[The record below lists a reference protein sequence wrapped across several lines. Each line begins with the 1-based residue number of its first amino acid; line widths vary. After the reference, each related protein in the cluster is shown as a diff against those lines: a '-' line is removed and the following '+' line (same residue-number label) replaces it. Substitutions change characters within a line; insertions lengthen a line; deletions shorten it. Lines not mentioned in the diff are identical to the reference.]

1 MAKRNNIIRIML
13 SEIEKG
19 NIYLMKNGNAVSE
32 EILEKD
38 IQKDY
43 FEGLKSGVVSGSV
56 SFNDFKSE
64 KLSNMIKLESVIED
78 MANAYGIVYNKTGM
92 VEPDKEVVEKQS
104 DVEMNPPET
113 QENPPEDKPKRGV
126 KARAADK
133 KAVV

>member
-43 FEGLKSGVVSGSV
+43 FEGLKSGSVSGSV

-64 KLSNMIKLESVIED
+64 KLSRMIKLESVIED

-92 VEPDKEVVEKQS
+92 VEPDKEVVDKQS

-126 KARAADK
+126 KRSAK
-133 KAVV
+133 NK

>member
-1 MAKRNNIIRIML
+1 MAKRNNIIRIMIG
-13 SEIEKG
+13 EIEKG

-43 FEGLKSGVVSGSV
+43 FEGLKSGLVSGSV

-64 KLSNMIKLESVIED
+64 KLSNMVKLESVIEN
-78 MANAYGIVYNKTGM
+78 MANAYGIVYNKTVI
-92 VEPDKEVVEKQS
+92 VEPEQKEVVDKQS

-113 QENPPEDKPKRGV
+113 HENPPEDKPKRGV
-126 KARAADK
+126 KRSVK
-133 KAVV
+133 NK

>member
-1 MAKRNNIIRIML
+1 MAKRNNIIIIML

-43 FEGLKSGVVSGSV
+43 FEGLKSGAVSGSI

-64 KLSNMIKLESVIED
+64 KLSSMIKLESVIED

-92 VEPDKEVVEKQS
+92 VEPEQKEVVEKQS
-104 DVEMNPPET
+104 DVEMNPPE
-113 QENPPEDKPKRGV
+113 DKPKRGV
-126 KARAADK
+126 KRSAK
-133 KAVV
+133 NK